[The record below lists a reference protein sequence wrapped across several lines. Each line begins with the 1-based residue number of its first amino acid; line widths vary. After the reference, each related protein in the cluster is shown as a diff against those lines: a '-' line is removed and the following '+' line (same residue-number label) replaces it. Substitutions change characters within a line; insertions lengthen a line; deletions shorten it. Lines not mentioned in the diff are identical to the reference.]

1 SRQTYHIFSQFPS
14 SSSHDPSTNPNPKP
28 SKPLSFSDHYR
39 LPTRRLLLFSLPL
52 PTPSDSTEI
61 LRCEFFCEREA
72 SAAIFRGVSEPVELL
87 DRGRELQALGDFN
100 QTLLCFTVHAA
111 MDAALC
117 VDVHAPL
124 LAENQ
129 FTITTLLDSHYVNI
143 SYEKSHHKY
152 LSELQFQQMEKDA
165 GSDVLSF
172 KQNAIADR
180 PSRKCFQQT
189 EWAINHVPCPC
200 LSKSHVQAVIWHW
213 RLDPHIINGCDS
225 ASVTIWPW
233 LQHRRPLNY
242 DVEVARFRAKARCC
256 FLAKH
261 LDL

>member
-1 SRQTYHIFSQFPS
+1 MILQQILTLSLQSHSHFLTIIDYRPDVCCSSPS
-14 SSSHDPSTNPNPKP
+14 PC
-28 SKPLSFSDHYR
+28 
-39 LPTRRLLLFSLPL
+39 PL
-52 PTPSDSTEI
+52 PPIQPRSCDGVASSWRFQSNSS
-61 LRCEFFCEREA
+61 LLHCEE
-72 SAAIFRGVSEPVELL
+72 
-87 DRGRELQALGDFN
+87 
-100 QTLLCFTVHAA
+100 HAA

-225 ASVTIWPW
+225 AS
-233 LQHRRPLNY
+233 
-242 DVEVARFRAKARCC
+242 AKEENKRTAPSR
-256 FLAKH
+256 L
-261 LDL
+261 

>member
-1 SRQTYHIFSQFPS
+1 MEMGSANARVLIPHLPFPS

-39 LPTRRLLLFSLPL
+39 LPTRRLMLFSLPL

-61 LRCEFFCEREA
+61 LRCEFFCKREA
-72 SAAIFRGVSEPVELL
+72 SAAIFRGVSEPGELL

-100 QTLLCFTVHAA
+100 QTLLCFTV
-111 MDAALC
+111 
-117 VDVHAPL
+117 
-124 LAENQ
+124 
-129 FTITTLLDSHYVNI
+129 
-143 SYEKSHHKY
+143 EKSHHKY
-152 LSELQFQQMEKDA
+152 LSELQFQQMEKHA

-200 LSKSHVQAVIWHW
+200 LSKSHVS
-213 RLDPHIINGCDS
+213 LCNC
-225 ASVTIWPW
+225 
-233 LQHRRPLNY
+233 
-242 DVEVARFRAKARCC
+242 
-256 FLAKH
+256 
-261 LDL
+261 